1 MELSVVKSVTMRLVA
16 DEAVVLRRILDTAIL
31 PEYDT
36 EGEALRKNLA
46 NRLTGLL
53 YTPGNLKD

>member
-1 MELSVVKSVTMRLVA
+1 VELSVVKSVTMRLVA

>member
-1 MELSVVKSVTMRLVA
+1 VEVSVVQSVTLRLPS
-16 DEAVVLRRILDTAIL
+16 DEAVVLRRVLDTAIL

-53 YTPGNLKD
+53 YYPGNVRD